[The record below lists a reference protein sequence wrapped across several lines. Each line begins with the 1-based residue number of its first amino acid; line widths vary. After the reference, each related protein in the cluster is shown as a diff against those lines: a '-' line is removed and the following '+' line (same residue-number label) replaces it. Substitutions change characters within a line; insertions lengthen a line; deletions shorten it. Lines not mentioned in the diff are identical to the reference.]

1 MKLSLNTLFMPQTER
16 AYQGC
21 SPKKEVRGRL
31 KQDLDNDL
39 SLTLNINSVV
49 LKVSYTAF
57 Q

>member
-1 MKLSLNTLFMPQTER
+1 MDILVIRGVVL
-16 AYQGC
+16 
-21 SPKKEVRGRL
+21 KKEVRGRL
-31 KQDLDNDL
+31 KEDLDIDL